1 MKYINKY
8 KPRYT
13 LSYLLKTKIWPYK
26 DSYLRNFFRIR
37 ARWVKPK
44 GKVQK
49 YIRVA
54 KNIKWTEARNFFRPN
69 TIQIEKKIIFGKS
82 AYGRPQ
88 AASRRYNNLFYIK
101 QKLRFFHGKVKE
113 KHFRNIFKTHIIKIS
128 VQTNSFFV
136 VLESRLDRIFFR
148 IRLLPT
154 VFACHQFIHYNGL
167 EINNKLE
174 KSPRKEIK
182 VGDIVTVPAE
192 AWVNF
197 YWYVYYRIYYRRWG
211 RYVFKCRLIK
221 KIKKL
226 VSLTFFNSSYKGYK
240 SKINQGENLLSYKF
254 KSRKNSYIDNKRVAL
269 YEDQVKPPYWEIKE
283 YSQIPPVRDETYDT
297 FMEYLMDFKSISKEV
312 EEELYRDPKAKD
324 KIKKRFELIYT
335 LFPKIFHYYKIYF
348 NLFDLYKGQNKQEK
362 QFVYNYKKNKKKHKI
377 NIFWK
382 SFWTQLD
389 WTWSRKLTNPLSIR
403 VFDKNKNKN
412 RLISLFWKRLKK
424 KKRNKIT
431 IRLKPVHFAIPAYL
445 QIDFR
450 TLSIVKIKSPIFK
463 DRHYPF
469 QISLSKTY
477 SFYKSQGFLLL

>member
-1 MKYINKY
+1 MTNINKY

-54 KNIKWTEARNFFRPN
+54 KNIKWSEARNFFRPN
-69 TIQIEKKIIFGKS
+69 TIQIEKKLIFGKS

-113 KHFRNIFKTHIIKIS
+113 NHFRNIFKTHIIKIS

-182 VGDIVTVPAE
+182 VGDIITVPAE
-192 AWVNF
+192 AWINF

-211 RYVFKCRLIK
+211 RYVLKCRLIK
-221 KIKKL
+221 KVKKL
-226 VSLTFFNSSYKGYK
+226 VSLTFYNSSYKSYK
-240 SKINQGENLLSYKF
+240 SKINQGRNVLSSEF
-254 KSRKNSYIDNKRVAL
+254 KSRKNFYIDNKSFAIYKKR
-269 YEDQVKPPYWEIKE
+269 VKPPFWEINE
-283 YSQIPPVRDETYDT
+283 YPRIPPVRDKTFDN
-297 FMEYLMDFKSISKEV
+297 FMEYLVEFKEIDDAV
-312 EEELYRDPKAKD
+312 EKELYRDPKAKS
-324 KIKKRFELIYT
+324 KIKKRFELIDT
-335 LFPKIFHYYKIYF
+335 LFPKIMRYYKIYF
-348 NLFDLYKGQNKQEK
+348 NLFYLYKGQSKQRK
-362 QFVYNYKKNKKKHKI
+362 QVVYKKKI
-377 NIFWK
+377 KRKTNVFWK
-382 SFWTQLD
+382 GLKTQLD
-389 WTWSRKLTNPLSIR
+389 WAWSHKLANPVSSR
-403 VFDKNKNKN
+403 VFNKNDKKL
-412 RLISLFWKRLKK
+412 LISLFWKRLKK

-431 IRLKPVHFAIPAYL
+431 IRLKPVHFFIPAYL
-445 QIDFR
+445 QMDFR